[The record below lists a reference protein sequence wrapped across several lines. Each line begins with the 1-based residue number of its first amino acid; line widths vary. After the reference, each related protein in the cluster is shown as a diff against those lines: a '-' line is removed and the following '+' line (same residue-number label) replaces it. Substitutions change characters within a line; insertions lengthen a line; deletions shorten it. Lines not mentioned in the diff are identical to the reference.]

1 MAECGTHAI
10 TAAGIGACTTG
21 EAPLAVDLIGSL
33 KSGMLLLADRGFYS
47 FSLWNKGSRTGAELL
62 WRIKTNQ
69 VLPVD
74 TRLVDGS
81 YLSTVHS

>member
-1 MAECGTHAI
+1 
-10 TAAGIGACTTG
+10 
-21 EAPLAVDLIGSL
+21 
-33 KSGMLLLADRGFYS
+33 MLLLADRGFCS
-47 FSLWNKGSRTGAELL
+47 FSLWNKASRTGAELL

>member
-10 TAAGIGACTTG
+10 TAAGIGARTTG

-33 KSGMLLLADRGFYS
+33 KSGMLLADRGFCS
-47 FSLWNKGSRTGAELL
+47 FSLWNKASRTGAELL

>member
-1 MAECGTHAI
+1 M
-10 TAAGIGACTTG
+10 
-21 EAPLAVDLIGSL
+21 P
-33 KSGMLLLADRGFYS
+33 LLADRGFYS
-47 FSLWNKGSRTGAELL
+47 FSLWNKASRTGAELL